1 MSEKP
6 IRPNRK
12 SHLFSV
18 ENVLQSLLQN
28 SKSGLA
34 EGFTRFRLE
43 REWPKIVGASIA
55 KNTLPCAM
63 EKGVLYIWVSHS
75 TWMQELYYFK
85 DSIKEKVNTHL
96 GYPSVREVKFTLD
109 KRAAKTQPADSN
121 SESTDGV

>member
-1 MSEKP
+1 MSHK
-6 IRPNRK
+6 PNRK

-34 EGFTRFRLE
+34 QGFTRFRLE
-43 REWPKIVGASIA
+43 REWPKIVGESIA

-75 TWMQELYYFK
+75 TWIQELHYFK
-85 DSIKEKVNTHL
+85 DTIREKVNAHL
-96 GYPSVREVKFTLD
+96 GHPTVIGVKFTLD
-109 KRAAKTQPADSN
+109 KRAAKAQPSDQA
-121 SESTDGV
+121 